1 MHTCEHAH
9 AHTYA
14 HRRTCTHTF
23 AHTRTRR
30 CTCAHAHTLLGCWG
44 GLVDGTSCS
53 SCRETTLRA
62 SPCGAHAARGSG
74 RRAATCRRRRL
85 HATPHGPRHPGSAS
99 LPRGPPLHHRP
110 GPQSARRRPLAVALP
125 QREGR
130 RPTGLQGAPRHC
142 HRHRQRRVLGHSP
155 EVSEATND
163 AHKAPRSSRPGP
175 PCTAPTNTHTRLA
188 ASVLT
193 QGDRPDPP
201 RTTRPQRSP
210 SSGDVPGDQTQATGG
225 ASPGA

>member
-1 MHTCEHAH
+1 MHT
-9 AHTYA
+9 Y
-14 HRRTCTHTF
+14 THS
-23 AHTRTRR
+23 RTRR
-30 CTCAHAHTLLGCWG
+30 CTCAHAHAHMHTHCWG
-44 GLVDGTSCS
+44 AGVAS
-53 SCRETTLRA
+53 STARVAAAAGKRRAGA

-85 HATPHGPRHPGSAS
+85 HATLHGLRHPGSAP
-99 LPRGPPLHHRP
+99 LPRGPPLHHCP

-130 RPTGLQGAPRHC
+130 RPTGLQGAPRHRR

-175 PCTAPTNTHTRLA
+175 PHTAPTNTHTRLA